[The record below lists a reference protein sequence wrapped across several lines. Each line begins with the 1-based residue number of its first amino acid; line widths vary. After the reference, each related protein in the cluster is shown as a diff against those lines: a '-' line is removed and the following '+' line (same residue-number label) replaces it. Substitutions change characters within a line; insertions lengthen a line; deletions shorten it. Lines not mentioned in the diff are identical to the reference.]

1 MKLALKPVH
10 YCNNNSDNVII
21 IIIIIIII
29 IHFDRLWSPGY
40 FGNFSKYA
48 KLEFKVIEVR
58 KRVFLLPIFYKCQ
71 A

>member
-10 YCNNNSDNVII
+10 YCNNNSDNV
-21 IIIIIIII
+21 IIIIII

-58 KRVFLLPIFYKCQ
+58 KRVFLLPKFYKCQ